1 MTREEAIK
9 ILKPIRDTYV
19 DHANI
24 AMTVEADNDAEAL
37 EMAVESLEQQ
47 EIIRCKDCKHYHTDV
62 WGQELGIEGLYGHII
77 VAHNA
82 CDRWSEH
89 MNSVDPYG
97 FCFLA
102 ERKR

>member
-24 AMTVEADNDAEAL
+24 AMTVEADNNAEAL
-37 EMAVESLEQQ
+37 EMAVESLEQP
-47 EIIRCKDCKHYHTDV
+47 EIIRCKDCKHYHADV
-62 WGQELGIEGLYGHII
+62 WGRELGIEGIYENII

-82 CDRWSEH
+82 CDRWLEY
-89 MNSVDPYG
+89 MNSVDPDG

-102 ERKR
+102 ERK